1 MVDRRRFHILII
13 EENKELNDKICNR
26 FKNLE
31 YRSIQAFS
39 SKEAL
44 KYFEEYK
51 SRLKIVVLSIDMNGI
66 KSNEFIDQIEKN
78 SQAKIILLS
87 LKENYKKREEF
98 FAQGIFDYYLKSNP
112 SDHIVDDIDKSIFQL
127 EDNKNET
134 ILLVEGSKDIRLK
147 VQFILEKRNYK
158 VIAVSNATDGLM
170 TIRDNDISLLIL
182 DLELP
187 DMHGIAILETLRDL
201 YYINKFPILV
211 LSASNNPSIVRQ
223 ALKKGSSDLIKK
235 PFLYEEFLL
244 KIDQWIKSAKWQRT
258 IKQQKQQIQNNFST
272 LSALIDSTPDA
283 LFIFEDDI
291 CIQVNEQAID
301 LFKTTKENIL
311 QKNITV
317 IFSQLDTT
325 NMEKILDKTHDCTFE
340 AILQN
345 TDNENINVQI
355 KEKNIQ
361 QYERTIKIVV
371 VVDITQVKQNEKM
384 LSHQT
389 KMASMGEM
397 IGNIAHQW
405 RQPLTAISVAAG
417 GIKLNFELDMED
429 RQETIKELDNIVS
442 NTQFLSSTIEDFQN
456 FLKDNKTMM
465 HFSFN
470 DTLDKTITIISA
482 NLDSYEIKIVKL
494 YTEHIQIYGIQ
505 NDFIQVLLNIINN
518 AADVLKT
525 PKFDNQKKYIF
536 IDITQDEKN
545 ITISI
550 KDNAGGI
557 PQKVLPKI
565 FDPYFTT
572 KHQAQGTGLGLYMTH
587 QIIVDSLKGYITAQN
602 ETYTY
607 ENNSYHGANFIITL
621 PK

>member
-325 NMEKILDKTHDCTFE
+325 NMKKILDKTHDCTFE